1 MQNVYRLT
9 IDLWEKVCSFI
20 MMESLMVSIQLKS
33 MAKACISGKMVANT
47 MENGVTTGFQALART
62 LGQMGD
68 STKESGRRIA
78 WRV

>member
-1 MQNVYRLT
+1 
-9 IDLWEKVCSFI
+9 
-20 MMESLMVSIQLKS
+20 